1 MQADDFN
8 SIWKILEE
16 SPVEKPDMGIVVRR
30 LSPDIP
36 HDIFLGV
43 EKPANK
49 RMLIFR
55 TQKKYAAEF
64 QTLPSFKGFD
74 ISKILFPED
83 HEQFQTYGLILK
95 DSVFKDIFTTLALDI
110 VNYASS
116 EKNEQIFLQ
125 KIRLRLE
132 SWQHFLDQYGL
143 QGLSAEAQRGLYG
156 ELRFLRDFLI
166 PIAGPLKAIESW
178 KGPFRSYQD
187 FQISGIAI
195 EVKTSIAK
203 QHQKIKITS
212 EQQLDISGLKALY
225 LFHLSIR
232 DINDGGITL
241 PFIIDEL
248 RQIIYSQCGPVS
260 EFENHLFRAGYLEDH
275 REKYMNIGYVDR
287 SVNIFQVRDNFPR
300 IIEKD
305 LKNGVGDVSYTIDVS
320 ACTSFRENEEK
331 FRSELGRIFN
341 DQ

>member
-1 MQADDFN
+1 LQADDFN
-8 SIWKILEE
+8 PIWKILEE
-16 SPVEKPDMGIVVRR
+16 SQVDKPELGIVVRR

-43 EKPANK
+43 EKPTNK

-64 QTLPSFKGFD
+64 QNLPSFKGFD
-74 ISKILFPED
+74 ISKVHFPED
-83 HEQFQTYGLILK
+83 REQFQTYGLILK
-95 DSVFKDIFTTLALDI
+95 DSVFKDIFTTLAQDI
-110 VNYASS
+110 VDYAGS

-132 SWQHFLDQYGL
+132 SWQHFLDQYGP
-143 QGLSAEAQRGLYG
+143 QGLSPEAQRGLYG
-156 ELRFLRDFLI
+156 
-166 PIAGPLKAIESW
+166 ESW

-275 REKYMNIGYVDR
+275 REKYMNRGYVDR
-287 SVNIFQVRDNFPR
+287 SVNIFLVCDNFPR

-331 FRSELGRIFN
+331 FLSELGRIFN